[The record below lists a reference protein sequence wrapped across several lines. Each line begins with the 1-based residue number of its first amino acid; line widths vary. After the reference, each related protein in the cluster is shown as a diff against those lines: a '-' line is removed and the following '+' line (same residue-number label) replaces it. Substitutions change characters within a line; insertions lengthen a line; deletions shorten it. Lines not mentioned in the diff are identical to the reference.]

1 MFHCKRTNTPKEIRE
16 EKIIQRE
23 REREKGR
30 KKRSNYYAVLKV

>member
-1 MFHCKRTNTPKEIRE
+1 MFHCKRTNTPKENRE
-16 EKIIQRE
+16 KKSIQ